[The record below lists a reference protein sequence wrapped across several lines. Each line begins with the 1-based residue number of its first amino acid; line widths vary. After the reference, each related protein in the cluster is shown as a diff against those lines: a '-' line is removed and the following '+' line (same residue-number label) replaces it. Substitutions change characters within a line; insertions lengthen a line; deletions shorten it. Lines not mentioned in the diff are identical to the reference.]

1 MRVIPSSWMEPNFLT
16 SKTVAP
22 RIAGMERRK
31 EKRAER
37 SRSNPQ
43 KRPVDMVAPDREI
56 PGMMAIPWAIP
67 IRTESSHPILMI
79 FLPSFFVQRV
89 NQRKKPVMRSI
100 PPTSFGWEKKDSNQ
114 SLRRS
119 PMRPVGMVAT
129 TIQRSNL
136 VPCCSFPFPPKVALI
151 P

>member
-1 MRVIPSSWMEPNFLT
+1 MRVIPSSWMEPILLN

-31 EKRAER
+31 ENLAER

-56 PGMMAIPWAIP
+56 PGIMAIPWAIP
-67 IRTESSHPILMI
+67 TRIESSHPIFMI

-114 SLRRS
+114 SLKRS
-119 PMRPVGMVAT
+119 PMRPVGRVARM
-129 TIQRSNL
+129 IQRRSL
-136 VPCCSFPFPPKVALI
+136 APGCSFPLPLKVARI